1 MAYLSERMLSSVNG
15 MNIQTKI
22 LLGFAISMMSLFI
35 VGLTGY
41 RTTQNLVETADWV
54 AHTHEVKTL
63 IESVVSQLKDS
74 ETGQRGYLLTGN
86 PSYLEPYESGKS
98 LIDTNLSRL
107 RYLTVDNPMQ
117 QVRIGQIMMLAN
129 EKLKELK
136 ETVDLYKAGNRTGAF
151 DVLMSDSGKQ
161 IMDEIRAIIHDMKS
175 EEAQLLAVRQQAS
188 KSATELAT
196 LIISIGFVL
205 AFSIIG
211 TISIFTVREINRYN
225 TERKQE
231 NITEKKFA
239 EEKLKKSHALYSQ
252 AERMGRLGYW
262 EWDAETDRISNCSDQ
277 YANIFEMTVEEV
289 FAVEQSF
296 DDEILEYIHEDDRE
310 RYIQVTETAYER
322 KEKWDIEFRA
332 ITQTGKVLYVREI
345 GEPEIDEQGTIIRT
359 FGTLQ
364 DITDSKLVE
373 ERLSYQASHDALT
386 GLINRREFEKRAERL
401 LSTIKQDK
409 SEHALCFMDL
419 DQFKI
424 VNDTCGHTAG
434 DELLR
439 QLGSVL
445 ANTVRYRDTLA
456 RLGGDEFGVLME
468 HCSLDDAHRVAASLQ
483 KTVQNFKFTWQ
494 EHDFKIG
501 VSIGLVPVTS
511 DTTNLTE
518 LMKQADAACYMA
530 KDQGRNRIHVY
541 HPEDTDL
548 AKRHGE
554 MQWVE
559 RLNQAL
565 EDDLFCL
572 YAQPIVS
579 INGSDDTGI
588 HYELLIRMKDEN
600 GDIILPDEFLPAAER
615 YNLITK
621 IDCWVI
627 EHAIDLLANDP
638 VFLKK
643 INFCSVNLSGQSLT
657 NPDILKFITNQVI
670 ESEIQCEKI
679 CFEITETAAIS
690 NLNGAT
696 KFIST
701 LKRLGCQFAL
711 DDFGSGL
718 SSFAYLKN
726 LPVDYLKID
735 GMFVKD
741 IVDDP
746 IDYAMVKSINE
757 IGQVMGMQTIA
768 ECVENDAIKGML
780 EKIGVNYVQGNGI
793 GKPQPFDALLCRSSN
808 VVDIKNQRVIKT
820 SRNLSK

>member
-530 KDQGRNRIHVY
+530 KDQGRNRIHIY

-726 LPVDYLKID
+726 LAVDYLKID

-757 IGQVMGMQTIA
+757 IGQMMGMQTIA

>member
-1 MAYLSERMLSSVNG
+1 LAYLSERMLSRENG

-22 LLGFAISMMSLFI
+22 LLGFAISMMSLFT

-41 RTTQNLVETADWV
+41 RTTQNLIETADWV

-63 IESVVSQLKDS
+63 IESVVSELKDS

-107 RYLTVDNPMQ
+107 RYLTVDNSMQ
-117 QVRIGQIMMLAN
+117 QERIGQITMLAN

-136 ETVDLYKAGNRTGAF
+136 ETIDLYKAGNRTGAF
-151 DVLMSDSGKQ
+151 DLLMSDRGKQ
-161 IMDEIRAIIHDMKS
+161 LMDDIRAIIHDMKS
-175 EEAQLLAVRQQAS
+175 EEAHLLVIRQQAS
-188 KSATELAT
+188 KSAIQLAT

-211 TISIFTVREINRYN
+211 AILVFTVRGINRDIN
-225 TERKQE
+225 ERKQE
-231 NITEKKFA
+231 NITARKLA

-252 AERMGRLGYW
+252 AERMGRLGHW
-262 EWDAETDRISNCSDQ
+262 EWDAEADRISNCSEQ

-289 FAVEQSF
+289 FAIEQSF
-296 DDEILEYIHEDDRE
+296 DDEVLEYIHEDDRE
-310 RYIQVTETAYER
+310 RYIQVTEIAFER
-322 KEKWDIEFRA
+322 KEKWDVEFRA

-373 ERLSYQASHDALT
+373 ERLSYQASHDELT

-401 LSTIKQDK
+401 LSTINQDK

-439 QLGSVL
+439 QISSMLT
-445 ANTVRYRDTLA
+445 NTVRYRDTLA

-468 HCSLDDAHRVAASLQ
+468 HCSLDDAHRVASSLQ
-483 KTVQNFKFTWQ
+483 KTVQDFKFTWQ
-494 EHDFKIG
+494 KHDFKIG

-511 DTTNLTE
+511 DTSNLTE

-559 RLNQAL
+559 RINQAL

-579 INGSDDTGI
+579 INGNGDTGT

-600 GDIILPDEFLPAAER
+600 GDIIPPDEFLPAAER

-638 VFLKK
+638 VFLKN
-643 INFCSVNLSGQSLT
+643 ISFCSINLSGQSLT
-657 NPDILKFITNQVI
+657 NPNMLKFIINQVI
-670 ESEIQCEKI
+670 ESEIQSEKI

-701 LKRLGCQFAL
+701 LKGLGCQFAL

-741 IVDDP
+741 IADDP

-768 ECVENDAIKGML
+768 ECVENDAIKGIL
-780 EKIGVNYVQGNGI
+780 KKIGVNYVQGNGI
-793 GKPQPFDALLCRSSN
+793 GKPQPFDALLWRSSN
-808 VVDIKNQRVIKT
+808 VVDIKIKG
-820 SRNLSK
+820 

>member
-1 MAYLSERMLSSVNG
+1 

-22 LLGFAISMMSLFI
+22 LLGFTISMMSLSI

-41 RTTQNLVETADWV
+41 RTTQNLIHTADWV
-54 AHTHEVKTL
+54 RHTHEVMTL
-63 IESVVSQLKDS
+63 IESVVSELKDA
-74 ETGQRGYLLTGN
+74 ETSQRGYLLTGN

-107 RYLTVDNPMQ
+107 RYLTADNSMQ
-117 QVRIGQIMMLAN
+117 QERIGQITMLAN

-136 ETVDLYKAGNRTGAF
+136 ETIDLHKAGNRTGAF
-151 DVLMSDSGKQ
+151 DLLMSDSGKQ
-161 IMDEIRAIIHDMKS
+161 LMGDIRAIIHDMKS
-175 EEAQLLAVRQQAS
+175 EEAHLLVIRQQES
-188 KSATELAT
+188 KSAVELAT
-196 LIISIGFVL
+196 LITSFGFAL

-211 TISIFTVREINRYN
+211 IISVFTVRQINRYITESSQEN
-225 TERKQE
+225 VTERKL
-231 NITEKKFA
+231 A

-252 AERMGRLGYW
+252 AERMGRLGHW
-262 EWDAETDRISNCSDQ
+262 EWDAEADRISNCSEQ

-289 FAVEQSF
+289 FAIEQSF
-296 DDEILEYIHEDDRE
+296 DDEVLEYIHEDDRE
-310 RYIQVTETAYER
+310 RYIQVTEIAFER
-322 KEKWDIEFRA
+322 KEKWDVEFRA

-373 ERLSYQASHDALT
+373 ERLSYQASHDELT

-401 LSTIKQDK
+401 LSTINQDK

-439 QLGSVL
+439 QISSMLT
-445 ANTVRYRDTLA
+445 NTVRYRDTLA
-456 RLGGDEFGVLME
+456 RFGGDEFGVLME
-468 HCSLDDAHRVAASLQ
+468 HCSLDDAHRVVASLQ
-483 KTVQNFKFTWQ
+483 KTVQDFKFTWQ

-501 VSIGLVPVTS
+501 VSVGLVPVTS
-511 DTTNLTE
+511 DTSNLTE

-559 RLNQAL
+559 RINQAL
-565 EDDLFCL
+565 EEDLFCL

-579 INGSDDTGI
+579 INGDTGT

-600 GDIILPDEFLPAAER
+600 GDIIPPDEFLPAAER

-638 VFLKK
+638 VFLKN
-643 INFCSVNLSGQSLT
+643 ISFCSINLSGQSLT
-657 NPDILKFITNQVI
+657 NQDILKFIINQVI
-670 ESEIQCEKI
+670 ESEIQSKKI

-701 LKRLGCQFAL
+701 LKGLGCQFAL

-741 IVDDP
+741 IADDP

-768 ECVENDAIKGML
+768 ECVENDAIKGIL
-780 EKIGVNYVQGNGI
+780 KKIGVNYVQGNGI
-793 GKPQPFDALLCRSSN
+793 GKPQPFDALLWRSSN

-820 SRNLSK
+820 SHNLSK

>member
-1 MAYLSERMLSSVNG
+1 
-15 MNIQTKI
+15 
-22 LLGFAISMMSLFI
+22 
-35 VGLTGY
+35 
-41 RTTQNLVETADWV
+41 
-54 AHTHEVKTL
+54 
-63 IESVVSQLKDS
+63 
-74 ETGQRGYLLTGN
+74 
-86 PSYLEPYESGKS
+86 
-98 LIDTNLSRL
+98 
-107 RYLTVDNPMQ
+107 
-117 QVRIGQIMMLAN
+117 
-129 EKLKELK
+129 
-136 ETVDLYKAGNRTGAF
+136 
-151 DVLMSDSGKQ
+151 
-161 IMDEIRAIIHDMKS
+161 
-175 EEAQLLAVRQQAS
+175 
-188 KSATELAT
+188 
-196 LIISIGFVL
+196 
-205 AFSIIG
+205 
-211 TISIFTVREINRYN
+211 
-225 TERKQE
+225 
-231 NITEKKFA
+231 
-239 EEKLKKSHALYSQ
+239 
-252 AERMGRLGYW
+252 
-262 EWDAETDRISNCSDQ
+262 
-277 YANIFEMTVEEV
+277 MTVEEV

-559 RLNQAL
+559 RINQAL

-579 INGSDDTGI
+579 INGSGDAGI

-600 GDIILPDEFLPAAER
+600 GDIIPPDEFLPAAER

-808 VVDIKNQRVIKT
+808 VVDIKNQMVIKT
-820 SRNLSK
+820 SHNLSK

>member
-1 MAYLSERMLSSVNG
+1 MLSSVNG